1 LPAAAL
7 FGRFPA
13 HQTLP
18 SAVSAE
24 RLQRRFQSGS
34 GGTWVNPKAVPL
46 GETLK
51 QYSTDL
57 TELAEQG
64 KLDPVIGRDEEIRRC
79 VQVLSR
85 RTKNNPVLI
94 GEPGVGKTAI
104 AEGLA
109 QRIVD
114 DAVPDSIKGKK
125 VMALDLPAL
134 IAGAKFRGEFEERLK
149 GVLKDVSASEGEIIL
164 FVDELH
170 MVLGLGG
177 GGDGSMDA
185 GNILKPALA
194 RGELHLCGA
203 TTLAEYR
210 KYIEKDAALARR
222 FQRVQISEPT
232 VTDTISILRGL
243 KEKYEL
249 HHGVRITDNA
259 LVAAATLSD
268 RYIAD
273 RFLPDKA
280 IDLVDEA
287 ASRLRLQQESKP
299 ERLDDLDHEILTL
312 KIDLEALK
320 KERDRSSVERRQQ
333 AEVALAEKEEESSR
347 LTAQWE
353 VEKAAV
359 LERNQDR
366 EQLDSL
372 RVEYEQARRSGD
384 LTRASK
390 LLYGDIPELE
400 RRVAEGDAEVREGPG
415 ADGADDEGTSTL
427 ISEAV
432 TANSISEVVSRSTGI
447 PIQKM
452 MRSEKQKLL
461 DMESIL
467 GRQVI
472 GQSAAITAVSNSVR
486 LNRAGLSAPNRP
498 IGCFLFLGPTG
509 VGKTELAKAISGFM
523 FDSESAIVRL
533 DMSEFMERFSVSR
546 LIGAPP
552 GYVGFEDGG
561 QLTEA
566 VRRRPYAVVLLDEFE
581 KAHKEVSNLMLQV
594 LDEGHLTDSQGNKV
608 DFRNTII
615 IMTSNIGADTL
626 TTASNTDD
634 PLLQSEIF
642 RQVRETFSPEFVNR
656 IDELILFNRLAEAD
670 MAAIFDVRLREIQQ
684 RLSDVNVTL
693 DVTEEAKS
701 WLCSEGYDPA
711 YGARPL
717 NRVIQRHLMNPLAKK
732 LLEGESGSVV
742 KVSVDSEAGGLTF
755 SE

>member
-1 LPAAAL
+1 MSRLRREVSVVPPCLFALP
-7 FGRFPA
+7 P
-13 HQTLP
+13 
-18 SAVSAE
+18 
-24 RLQRRFQSGS
+24 
-34 GGTWVNPKAVPL
+34 PKARWSMGRVL
-46 GETLK
+46 
-51 QYSTDL
+51 
-57 TELAEQG
+57 LACARG
-64 KLDPVIGRDEEIRRC
+64 
-79 VQVLSR
+79 
-85 RTKNNPVLI
+85 
-94 GEPGVGKTAI
+94 A
-104 AEGLA
+104 
-109 QRIVD
+109 
-114 DAVPDSIKGKK
+114 GKK
-125 VMALDLPAL
+125 PRPTRVRCHSRCGRA
-134 IAGAKFRGEFEERLK
+134 
-149 GVLKDVSASEGEIIL
+149 EIIL

-222 FQRVQISEPT
+222 FQRVQISEPSVADT
-232 VTDTISILRGL
+232 VSILRGL

-299 ERLDDLDHEILTL
+299 ERLDNLDHEILTL

-320 KERDRSSVERRQQ
+320 KERDRSSLERRKQT
-333 AEVALAEKEEESSR
+333 ESTLAEKEEESAK

-366 EQLDSL
+366 ERLDAL

-400 RRVAEGDAEVREGPG
+400 QRVAEDDAEVREGPG
-415 ADGADDEGTSTL
+415 AEGADGEGAGTL

-447 PIQKM
+447 PVQKM

-461 DMESIL
+461 DMEQIL
-467 GRQVI
+467 RQQVI
-472 GQSAAITAVSNSVR
+472 GQDAAVTAVSNCVR

-509 VGKTELAKAISGFM
+509 VGKTELAK
-523 FDSESAIVRL
+523 
-533 DMSEFMERFSVSR
+533 
-546 LIGAPP
+546 
-552 GYVGFEDGG
+552 
-561 QLTEA
+561 
-566 VRRRPYAVVLLDEFE
+566 
-581 KAHKEVSNLMLQV
+581 
-594 LDEGHLTDSQGNKV
+594 
-608 DFRNTII
+608 
-615 IMTSNIGADTL
+615 
-626 TTASNTDD
+626 
-634 PLLQSEIF
+634 
-642 RQVRETFSPEFVNR
+642 
-656 IDELILFNRLAEAD
+656 
-670 MAAIFDVRLREIQQ
+670 
-684 RLSDVNVTL
+684 
-693 DVTEEAKS
+693 
-701 WLCSEGYDPA
+701 
-711 YGARPL
+711 
-717 NRVIQRHLMNPLAKK
+717 
-732 LLEGESGSVV
+732 
-742 KVSVDSEAGGLTF
+742 
-755 SE
+755 